1 MRTAA
6 APDRPH
12 LLPGWQDPVDPAAL
26 MALRRE
32 IHRTAEIGWAEFIST
47 ARLAQAFETEGF
59 KITYGPDFISPQFV
73 RGRDAAEVEKGRL
86 FAMQNG
92 VPAGLM
98 RRMGDYPGLIAEWDT
113 GRPGRTLAIR
123 VELDGI
129 AVEEPE
135 SLAHLPYRDGFSSI
149 RRGVMHACGHDGHQ
163 AAAIGLA
170 KFIHANAERL
180 CGRIRFICQPAE
192 EGSRGA
198 YPILQAGVL
207 DDVDMIICG
216 HIAPELELGTV
227 VAAPRRLLST
237 TKIDFEF
244 TGRASHAGSHPQT
257 GRNALLAGAAASL
270 AIMALPRHADGMTR
284 VNVGQLHA
292 GEGRNI
298 VPSHAWMEVEV
309 RGETGEINRDLTAEA
324 LTRAQ
329 GAAMSFGVECRKRIV
344 GEAIDYQPEA
354 STTQLLTVC
363 ARRARGCSKV
373 LPTWNCD
380 YSDDGTLLIRR
391 VQEQGGKGGYFL
403 VGGALSSSAL
413 KPAVDFAEMPANPFE
428 KRIRLQRSESG
439 NDNALVLFLD
449 PSGNLRLLIGF
460 NELLHPGFP
469 KILCVY
475 NDVADVRTVG
485 IFDQNAVTR
494 GIEVG
499 NIGVVAVNGRN
510 RQVIER
516 MRQLSGFEFN
526 ELEIFGILN
535 NIEH

>member
-1 MRTAA
+1 
-6 APDRPH
+6 
-12 LLPGWQDPVDPAAL
+12 
-26 MALRRE
+26 
-32 IHRTAEIGWAEFIST
+32 
-47 ARLAQAFETEGF
+47 
-59 KITYGPDFISPQFV
+59 
-73 RGRDAAEVEKGRL
+73 
-86 FAMQNG
+86 
-92 VPAGLM
+92 
-98 RRMGDYPGLIAEWDT
+98 
-113 GRPGRTLAIR
+113 
-123 VELDGI
+123 
-129 AVEEPE
+129 
-135 SLAHLPYRDGFSSI
+135 
-149 RRGVMHACGHDGHQ
+149 MHACGHDGHQ

-284 VNVGQLHA
+284 INVGQLHA

-413 KPAVDFAEMPANPFE
+413 KPAVDFDEAAVITLYDTWANL
-428 KRIRLQRSESG
+428 ITAVLG
-439 NDNALVLFLD
+439 NW
-449 PSGNLRLLIGF
+449 R
-460 NELLHPGFP
+460 
-469 KILCVY
+469 
-475 NDVADVRTVG
+475 
-485 IFDQNAVTR
+485 
-494 GIEVG
+494 
-499 NIGVVAVNGRN
+499 
-510 RQVIER
+510 
-516 MRQLSGFEFN
+516 
-526 ELEIFGILN
+526 
-535 NIEH
+535 

>member
-198 YPILQAGVL
+198 YPILQAG
-207 DDVDMIICG
+207 
-216 HIAPELELGTV
+216 
-227 VAAPRRLLST
+227 
-237 TKIDFEF
+237 
-244 TGRASHAGSHPQT
+244 
-257 GRNALLAGAAASL
+257 
-270 AIMALPRHADGMTR
+270 
-284 VNVGQLHA
+284 
-292 GEGRNI
+292 EGRNI

-413 KPAVDFAEMPANPFE
+413 KPAVDFDEAAVITLYDTWANL
-428 KRIRLQRSESG
+428 ITAVLG
-439 NDNALVLFLD
+439 NW
-449 PSGNLRLLIGF
+449 R
-460 NELLHPGFP
+460 
-469 KILCVY
+469 
-475 NDVADVRTVG
+475 
-485 IFDQNAVTR
+485 
-494 GIEVG
+494 
-499 NIGVVAVNGRN
+499 
-510 RQVIER
+510 
-516 MRQLSGFEFN
+516 
-526 ELEIFGILN
+526 
-535 NIEH
+535 

>member
-244 TGRASHAGSHPQT
+244 T
-257 GRNALLAGAAASL
+257 
-270 AIMALPRHADGMTR
+270 
-284 VNVGQLHA
+284 VGQLHA

-413 KPAVDFAEMPANPFE
+413 KPAVDFDEAAVITLYDTWANL
-428 KRIRLQRSESG
+428 ITAVLG
-439 NDNALVLFLD
+439 NW
-449 PSGNLRLLIGF
+449 R
-460 NELLHPGFP
+460 
-469 KILCVY
+469 
-475 NDVADVRTVG
+475 
-485 IFDQNAVTR
+485 
-494 GIEVG
+494 
-499 NIGVVAVNGRN
+499 
-510 RQVIER
+510 
-516 MRQLSGFEFN
+516 
-526 ELEIFGILN
+526 
-535 NIEH
+535 

>member
-6 APDRPH
+6 ASDRPH

-123 VELDGI
+123 IELDGI
-129 AVEEPE
+129 AIEEPE

-344 GEAIDYQPEA
+344 GEAIDYQLEA

-413 KPAVDFAEMPANPFE
+413 KPAVDFDEAAVITLYNTWANL
-428 KRIRLQRSESG
+428 ITAVLG
-439 NDNALVLFLD
+439 NW
-449 PSGNLRLLIGF
+449 R
-460 NELLHPGFP
+460 
-469 KILCVY
+469 
-475 NDVADVRTVG
+475 
-485 IFDQNAVTR
+485 
-494 GIEVG
+494 
-499 NIGVVAVNGRN
+499 
-510 RQVIER
+510 
-516 MRQLSGFEFN
+516 
-526 ELEIFGILN
+526 
-535 NIEH
+535 

>member
-1 MRTAA
+1 MAEFMYADRIPAEILAWGNELAQIRRDIHQHPELGFDTSRTCGVIATKLSEWGVEFDDKLVEGGVIA
-6 APDRPH
+6 VVNGNAPGPT
-12 LLPGWQDPVDPAAL
+12 V
-26 MALRRE
+26 ALR
-32 IHRTAEIGWAEFIST
+32 ADMDA
-47 ARLAQAFETEGF
+47 LAMPDESENAWRSET
-59 KITYGPDFISPQFV
+59 SQ
-73 RGRDAAEVEKGRL
+73 RC
-86 FAMQNG
+86 
-92 VPAGLM
+92 
-98 RRMGDYPGLIAEWDT
+98 
-113 GRPGRTLAIR
+113 
-123 VELDGI
+123 
-129 AVEEPE
+129 
-135 SLAHLPYRDGFSSI
+135 
-149 RRGVMHACGHDGHQ
+149 HACGHDGHQ

-413 KPAVDFAEMPANPFE
+413 KPAVDFDEAAVITLYDTWANL
-428 KRIRLQRSESG
+428 ITAVLG
-439 NDNALVLFLD
+439 NW
-449 PSGNLRLLIGF
+449 R
-460 NELLHPGFP
+460 
-469 KILCVY
+469 
-475 NDVADVRTVG
+475 
-485 IFDQNAVTR
+485 
-494 GIEVG
+494 
-499 NIGVVAVNGRN
+499 
-510 RQVIER
+510 
-516 MRQLSGFEFN
+516 
-526 ELEIFGILN
+526 
-535 NIEH
+535 

>member
-73 RGRDAAEVEKGRL
+73 RGRD
-86 FAMQNG
+86 
-92 VPAGLM
+92 
-98 RRMGDYPGLIAEWDT
+98 
-113 GRPGRTLAIR
+113 
-123 VELDGI
+123 
-129 AVEEPE
+129 
-135 SLAHLPYRDGFSSI
+135 
-149 RRGVMHACGHDGHQ
+149 

-413 KPAVDFAEMPANPFE
+413 KPAVDFDEAAVITLYDTWANL
-428 KRIRLQRSESG
+428 ITAVLG
-439 NDNALVLFLD
+439 NW
-449 PSGNLRLLIGF
+449 R
-460 NELLHPGFP
+460 
-469 KILCVY
+469 
-475 NDVADVRTVG
+475 
-485 IFDQNAVTR
+485 
-494 GIEVG
+494 
-499 NIGVVAVNGRN
+499 
-510 RQVIER
+510 
-516 MRQLSGFEFN
+516 
-526 ELEIFGILN
+526 
-535 NIEH
+535 